1 MDKITGRKNQTAADN
16 SDHQKKMEFTYS
28 PDDPEGIPDGQAQEA
43 AGVYRT
49 DPGLNN
55 GKKQGE
61 YTLEDYSALPDEER
75 WELIDGYLI
84 RMDSP
89 TTEHQIILG
98 DLYSAFR
105 RCIDDLDAPCKALLS
120 PLDVQLDMD
129 NRTIVEPDLIVLC
142 NSEKLRK
149 KCIFGA
155 PELLVEILSPS
166 TRSKDTIWKN
176 RKYQRAGVR
185 EYWMVDPEKRKVL
198 VNLFEKTEGEYRS
211 RVYNFDEKI
220 PVGISGGECR
230 IDFAPILRELQQLQ
244 NSTAAKTNTDT
255 DREKN
260 TVRHQL

>member
-1 MDKITGRKNQTAADN
+1 MDKISGRKNQTAADN

-28 PDDPEGIPDGQAQEA
+28 PDDPEGIPDGEAQEA

-75 WELIDGYLI
+75 WD
-84 RMDSP
+84 
-89 TTEHQIILG
+89 QIILG

-142 NSEKLRK
+142 NSEKLK
-149 KCIFGA
+149 KKRLFGA

-230 IDFAPILRELQQLQ
+230 IDFAPILRELQELYSGE
-244 NSTAAKTNTDT
+244 N
-255 DREKN
+255 
-260 TVRHQL
+260 

>member
-1 MDKITGRKNQTAADN
+1 MDKKRSRKNQTAGDN

-28 PDDPEGIPDGQAQEA
+28 PDDPEGIPDGEAQEA
-43 AGVYRT
+43 AGVYRA
-49 DPGLNN
+49 DSGLNN

-84 RMDSP
+84 RIDSP

-98 DLYSAFR
+98 NLYIAFR
-105 RCIDDLDAPCKALLS
+105 KCIDDHHAPCKVLLS

-129 NRTIVEPDLIVLC
+129 DRTIVEPDLIVLC
-142 NSEKLRK
+142 DWQKLK
-149 KCIFGA
+149 KKRLFGA
-155 PELLVEILSPS
+155 PNLLVEILSPS
-166 TRSKDTIWKN
+166 TCSKDTIWKN
-176 RKYQRAGVR
+176 RKYQRAGVK

-211 RVYNFDEKI
+211 RLYKFDEEI

-230 IDFAPILRELQQLQ
+230 IDFAPILRELEELYGDE
-244 NSTAAKTNTDT
+244 N
-255 DREKN
+255 
-260 TVRHQL
+260 

>member
-1 MDKITGRKNQTAADN
+1 MKTDRRVRLKSRDLCQLSLREAMSHAQTN
-16 SDHQKKMEFTYS
+16 
-28 PDDPEGIPDGQAQEA
+28 P
-43 AGVYRT
+43 
-49 DPGLNN
+49 
-55 GKKQGE
+55 
-61 YTLEDYSALPDEER
+61 
-75 WELIDGYLI
+75 
-84 RMDSP
+84 
-89 TTEHQIILG
+89 
-98 DLYSAFR
+98 
-105 RCIDDLDAPCKALLS
+105 RCIEDHDAPCKALLS

-211 RVYNFDEKI
+211 RVYNFEEKI

>member
-1 MDKITGRKNQTAADN
+1 MDKKRGRKNQTAGDN

-28 PDDPEGIPDGQAQEA
+28 PDDLEGIPDGQAQEA
-43 AGVYRT
+43 AGVYWT
-49 DPGLNN
+49 DPGLKN

-98 DLYSAFR
+98 NLYIAFR
-105 RCIDDLDAPCKALLS
+105 KCIDDHHAPCKVLFA
-120 PLDVQLDMD
+120 PMDVQLDMD
-129 NRTIVEPDLIVLC
+129 DRTIVEPDLIVLC
-142 NSEKLRK
+142 DSEKLRK
-149 KCIFGA
+149 KRLFGA
-155 PELLVEILSPS
+155 PDLLVEILSPS

-176 RKYQRAGVR
+176 RKYKRAGVK

-198 VNLFEKTEGEYRS
+198 VNLYEKTEGEYRS
-211 RVYNFDEKI
+211 KLYSFDEEI

-230 IDFAPILRELQQLQ
+230 IDFVPILRELEELYGDE
-244 NSTAAKTNTDT
+244 S
-255 DREKN
+255 
-260 TVRHQL
+260 